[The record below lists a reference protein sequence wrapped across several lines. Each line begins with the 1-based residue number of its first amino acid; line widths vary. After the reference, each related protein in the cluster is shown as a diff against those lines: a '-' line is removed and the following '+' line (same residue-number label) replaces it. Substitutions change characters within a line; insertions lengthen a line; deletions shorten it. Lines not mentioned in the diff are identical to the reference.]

1 MDEQT
6 NMTPTT
12 KQGAVYIVDD
22 DDAVRDSLKILLGNT
37 GFAVKTFPDALAF
50 LENYDPQNI
59 LCALID
65 VRMPGMDGMELLNR
79 LAKLPPLPP
88 IVIIT
93 GHGEVEMAVKALK
106 IGAFDFIEKP
116 FVPEALIERV
126 KAAVRWGEQSLAQKL
141 KESEAHKRLA
151 ALTPREMDV
160 LRHLLSGLA
169 NKAIAERLGLSPRTV
184 EVHRAH
190 IMEKTQANSLSH
202 LIRLCVLAGLDP
214 ETEAPPA

>member
-1 MDEQT
+1 MTSKT
-6 NMTPTT
+6 NA
-12 KQGAVYIVDD
+12 GAIYIVDD
-22 DDAVRDSLKILLGNT
+22 DDAVRDSLKILLGNI
-37 GFAVKTFPDALAF
+37 GFAVRTFPDALTF
-50 LENYDPQNI
+50 LENYDSKNI

-93 GHGEVEMAVKALK
+93 GHGEIEMAVKALK

-126 KAAVRWGEQSLAQKL
+126 KAAVRWGEQSLVQKL
-141 KESEAHKRLA
+141 KESEAHERLST
-151 ALTPREMDV
+151 LTPREMDV

-202 LIRLCVLAGLDP
+202 LVRLCVLAGLDP
-214 ETEAPPA
+214 DMEAPLA